1 MNGETNHIDLL
12 LLFDHKMYMIQS
24 DNNELVNRLINE
36 EYDEKERIKNGK
48 FSDKVRLVHNK
59 MEKNRNERKIKNQC
73 EISQKF
79 L

>member
-1 MNGETNHIDLL
+1 MNGETNQIDLL
-12 LLFDHKMYMIQS
+12 SLFNPQMFMIQS

-48 FSDKVRLVHNK
+48 FSDKVRLVHDK
-59 MEKNRNERKIKNQC
+59 MEKNRNERKIKIQC